1 MDGIESI
8 GMPLG
13 TPPAAMQQTAGSAS
27 GPIEAMDLEAIRN
40 ASDEEKKQ
48 LAKDFEAVFLTR
60 VFDEVKK
67 SVQDS
72 GFDEDVAADQVHGM
86 FWSYLAQDV
95 ANKGGFGLWQDLYQ
109 HFQALEG
116 ADGGGG
122 LVNEEL

>member
-1 MDGIESI
+1 MDGIDSI
-8 GMPLG
+8 AMPPA
-13 TPPAAMQQTAGSAS
+13 TPPAAIKQMAANAS
-27 GPIEAMDLEAIRN
+27 GSIETMDLEAIKG
-40 ASDEEKKQ
+40 ASDEKKKQ

-67 SVQDS
+67 SIQDS

-109 HFQALEG
+109 QFKAMEG
-116 ADGGGG
+116 ADEGGE
-122 LVNEEL
+122 LVNEEI

>member
-8 GMPLG
+8 AAPLG
-13 TPPAAMQQTAGSAS
+13 VPPAAMQQLAGSAS
-27 GPIEAMDLEAIRN
+27 GPIEATDLETIKN
-40 ASDEEKKQ
+40 ASDEKKRQ
-48 LAKDFEAVFLTR
+48 LAKDFEAVFLTKL
-60 VFDEVKK
+60 FDEVKK
-67 SVQDS
+67 SIEDS

-109 HFQALEG
+109 HFKALEG
-116 ADGGGG
+116 ADGSGE